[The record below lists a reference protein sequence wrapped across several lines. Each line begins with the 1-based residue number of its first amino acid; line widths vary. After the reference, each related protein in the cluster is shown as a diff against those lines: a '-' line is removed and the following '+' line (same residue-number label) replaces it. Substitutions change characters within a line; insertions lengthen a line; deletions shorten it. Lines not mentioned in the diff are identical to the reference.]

1 MPSSDTPSLHV
12 DYIDNFETKA
22 LDAIRD
28 LSADAERVDIAVAF
42 LSYRGWVELKPCLT
56 AVVGRGGWLRVIAR
70 RDVRQNSP
78 EAVEELFHL
87 ANTQVAFGLE
97 DTAFHPKDY
106 LFHAGKKL
114 TVLTS
119 SANATYHGLTHND
132 EGGAIVTH
140 PDATKDEAAQKAI
153 GIFER
158 RWKNATLVDEKVLA
172 AFKAEAVAPS
182 FAEGDLVRSTNELYT
197 GYGIGRIQ
205 KVRGAQAKV
214 EFNPSVFMPPPYRS
228 ENKIL
233 HLAEIERV
241 DSPLERAARGQWDEP
256 WRFELKMLAARF
268 LTGNK
273 GGQLSNARTEILPH
287 QIFAAHRVVSSVRR
301 RFLLADE
308 VGLGKTIE
316 AGMIWQA
323 LMQRGQAKRTLII
336 TPAGL
341 TTQWQEEMQDKFDAF
356 FEIFGRDFAAINP
369 RVWDLKA
376 TAIASIDTLK
386 RAEHKR
392 VLLENRRW
400 DLIIFDE
407 AHRLSAMDYGSGKT
421 EKTHNYRLAEEVS
434 HKHYSDALLLLTA
447 TPHQGEE
454 NHSRFKNIVTLL
466 AEGVNFAGLEEVG
479 LFDKSGTPF
488 TELVIRTPKKDVTD
502 AHGHKVF
509 KGRTTH
515 RLPFKMYAD
524 EEKFYKAVSEYIRD
538 GHQMLERVNDPLK
551 RRAAGFLLTTFQKL
565 NASSTA
571 SIKAALTKRLARLQG
586 QLKDLPEQE
595 ADEETLLDERY
606 EGEIEEQA
614 VLKDDTTLVKDE
626 IDRVES
632 LIGMKVKCDR
642 KLDELIHLT
651 DHIAK
656 ESARG
661 KEEKVL
667 IFTEYRETQ
676 RHIVRE
682 LESRYG
688 KGSVVVIH
696 GGMKLERRE
705 EADMETEA
713 VWLPFAKE
721 GALVAPT
728 TKRTSQRLFRDHAE
742 VRFLVSTEAGGEGIN
757 LQFCH
762 ICVNYDLPW
771 NPMRVEQRIGRVYR
785 YGQDKVVQVY
795 HFFNKGTIEDKVQS
809 YFEDRLDRAAK
820 ALAQVTGEIW
830 EEIKGTLNGQLE
842 SEIDPTKIY
851 KRALVEG
858 NLNKQTQQE
867 IAEAVERAK
876 RAYEIATQS
885 LFRDVS
891 SYSFDSY
898 QRELAS
904 ELTLGDLEKFTERFL
919 ANHRRQLQKKGDFVE
934 FLVPDVL
941 KPYELHDRYREAT
954 FDRELAIRRN
964 DAQFLA
970 IGHPFIDAE
979 LSYVGSY
986 DFGGL
991 TAIRQ
996 IHEPKLA
1003 GRSGFLFAFV
1013 VRQRVTRED
1022 GDECLFQFTPVF
1034 VTADGQIDEAAL
1046 AIAVTRNA
1054 TDTPAKSS
1062 PPPDVS
1068 AAFEAAKK
1076 HLEQKLGLWD
1086 WDDDV
1091 EFLGVS
1097 WVEFTS

>member
-1 MPSSDTPSLHV
+1 MTTHV

-22 LDAIRD
+22 LDTIRD

-42 LSYRGWVELKPCLT
+42 LSYRGWIELKPSLT
-56 AVVGRGGWLRVIAR
+56 AVLARGGRLRVIVR
-70 RDVRQNSP
+70 RDVRQNSA
-78 EAVEELFHL
+78 EAIEELFRLPH
-87 ANTQVAFGLE
+87 TQVAFGLA

-106 LFHAGKKL
+106 LFHADKKL

-119 SANATYHGLTHND
+119 SANATYSGLTHND
-132 EGGAIVTH
+132 EGGAIITH
-140 PDATKDEAAQKAI
+140 PDATKDEAAHKAI

-158 RWKNATLVDEKVLA
+158 RWQSATLVDERVLA
-172 AFKAEAVAPS
+172 AFKAEALAPGI
-182 FAEGDLVRSTNELYT
+182 AEGDFVRSANELYKS
-197 GYGIGRIQ
+197 YGIGRIQ

-233 HLAEIERV
+233 QLAEIERV
-241 DSPLERAARGQWDEP
+241 DTPLERAARGRWDEP

-287 QIFAAHRVVSSVRR
+287 QIFAAHRVVSSARR

-323 LMQRGQAKRTLII
+323 LMQRGQARRTLII

-341 TTQWQEEMQDKFDAF
+341 TTQWQEEMQDKFDSF
-356 FEIFGRDFAAINP
+356 FEVFGRDFAAVNP
-369 RVWDLKA
+369 RIWDLKA

-386 RAEHKR
+386 RADHRR
-392 VLLENRRW
+392 VLLENRKW

-407 AHRLSAMDYGSGKT
+407 AHRLSAVDYGSGKT
-421 EKTHNYRLAEEVS
+421 EKTQNYRLAEEVS
-434 HKHYSDALLLLTA
+434 HNHYSDAMLLLTA

-454 NHSRFKNIVTLL
+454 NHSRFKNLVSLL
-466 AEGVNFAGLEEVG
+466 EENVNFAGLDQAT
-479 LFDKSGTPF
+479 LFDKTGLSF

-502 AHGHKVF
+502 AHGRKVF
-509 KGRTTH
+509 KGRQTH
-515 RLPFKMYAD
+515 RLPFKMYVD
-524 EEKFYKAVSEYIRD
+524 EDKFYKAVTDYIRD
-538 GHQMLERVNDPLK
+538 GYQMLERVNDPMR

-571 SIKAALTKRLARLQG
+571 AIKSALSKRLGRLKG
-586 QLKDLPEQE
+586 QLVDLPPHEDE
-595 ADEETLLDERY
+595 EETLLDERY
-606 EGEIEEQA
+606 EGENEEQA
-614 VLKDDTTLVKDE
+614 VLRDDTAILKDE

-632 LIGMKVKCDR
+632 LLAIKVKRDR
-642 KLDELIHLT
+642 KLDELLRLT
-651 DHIAK
+651 DHIET
-656 ESARG
+656 ESPRG

-667 IFTEYRETQ
+667 VFTEYRETQ
-676 RHIVRE
+676 RYIVSE
-682 LESRYG
+682 LESKYG

-696 GGMKLERRE
+696 GGMKLDRRE
-705 EADMETEA
+705 EADLEIET
-713 VWLPFAKE
+713 VWQPFAKD
-721 GALVAPT
+721 GAMGAPT
-728 TKRTSQRLFRDHAE
+728 TKRTSQRLFRDHPD

-771 NPMRVEQRIGRVYR
+771 NPMRVEQRVGRIYR

-795 HFFNKGTIEDKVQS
+795 HFFSKGTVEDKVQS
-809 YFEDRLDRAAK
+809 YFEDRLDRAAI
-820 ALAQVTGEIW
+820 ALARVTGENP

-842 SEIDPTKIY
+842 SEIDPIKIY

-898 QRELAS
+898 RRDLATD
-904 ELTLGDLEKFTERFL
+904 LTLADLQHFAERFL
-919 ANHRRQLQKKGDFVE
+919 NHHRRQLQAKGDFVE
-934 FLVPDVL
+934 FIVPDVL
-941 KPYELHDRYREAT
+941 KKYGLPERYREGT
-954 FDRELAIRRN
+954 FDRELAIKRS
-964 DAQFLA
+964 DAQFMA
-970 IGHPFIDAE
+970 IGHPFVDVM
-979 LSYVGSY
+979 LSYAGSY

-996 IHEPKLA
+996 IHEPSLA
-1003 GRSGFLFAFV
+1003 GRSGYLFGFV
-1013 VRQRVTRED
+1013 VRKRVTRED
-1022 GDECLFQFTPVF
+1022 GDECLFQFFPIF
-1034 VTADGQIDEAAL
+1034 VSKEGQIDESAL
-1046 AIAVTRNA
+1046 SVAVTEEA
-1054 TDTPAKSS
+1054 VDSSS
-1062 PPPDVS
+1062 PQICPPDP
-1068 AAFEAAKK
+1068 AEAFETAKR
-1076 HLEQKLGLWD
+1076 HLEGKINLWD
-1086 WDDDV
+1086 WDDEV
-1091 EFLGVS
+1091 EILGAS
-1097 WVEFTS
+1097 WVVFS